1 MAKVVSITAIIITMI
16 LTEMECII
24 LSTTNTLVIK
34 TNMIVVEISIIE
46 IMRMRLV
53 VDVPQEATTNR
64 SVKSSITINTVTRTL
79 MISLSHQ

>member
-64 SVKSSITINTVTRTL
+64 SNNSSITINTVTRTL
-79 MISLSHQ
+79 MILISHQ